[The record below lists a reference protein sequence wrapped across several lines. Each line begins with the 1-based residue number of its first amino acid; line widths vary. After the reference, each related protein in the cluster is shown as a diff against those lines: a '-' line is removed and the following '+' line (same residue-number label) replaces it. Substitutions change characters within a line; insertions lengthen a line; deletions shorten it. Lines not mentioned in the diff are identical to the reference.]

1 MEGRA
6 GQKEETRA
14 LILASAS
21 RLLRERG
28 IAGANVGDVM
38 KGAGLTV
45 GGFYAHFES
54 KKALVD
60 ETLRS
65 AIRETRAKLRSGL
78 EGKSAR
84 GRIETVLGRYLSAAH
99 RDDPCDG
106 CPLPAVAG
114 EIATT
119 ERAYAKALAAE
130 LPSWADMPPGFEP
143 AGISARAV
151 AFGLMSLMV
160 GGLTLSRAL
169 RGTPLSDE
177 VLVSSRRFGR
187 AALRALTGEKR
198 EKEGAGR

>member
-1 MEGRA
+1 MRP
-6 GQKEETRA
+6 KEETRE

-28 IAGANVGDVM
+28 IAGANVADVM

-45 GGFYAHFES
+45 GGFYAHFAS

-65 AIRETRAKLRSGL
+65 ALRETRAKLRSGL
-78 EGKSAR
+78 EGKSALER
-84 GRIETVLGRYLSAAH
+84 VETILGRYLSTSH
-99 RDDPCDG
+99 RDEPFDG
-106 CPLPAVAG
+106 CPLPAVAS

-119 ERAYAKALAAE
+119 ERAYAKTLASE
-130 LPSWADMPPGFEP
+130 LPSWADAPAGLEP
-143 AGISARAV
+143 KGISARQV
-151 AFGLMSLMV
+151 TFGLMALMV

-177 VLVSSRRFGR
+177 MLVSTRRFGR
-187 AALRALTGEKR
+187 AALRALTTGEG
-198 EKEGAGR
+198 EGQ